1 MEGAAFR
8 PTYRLAFG
16 YLTLG
21 FAANAVLP
29 ARLGDVARAVLAAG
43 TFKAPRLA
51 IFGTIL
57 IERVSDGLTM
67 LGLAILSSLV
77 VASASELQALTGYAV
92 LLAVGGLV
100 VAVVGWI
107 AISRSALASTRIATA
122 ISGIVRRLSAGAGA
136 LRHVRSAAAF
146 LGLTAVLTT
155 TAILVAWTVL
165 HAVGVNLSPIQTVL
179 FLSGIALS
187 LAIPA
192 APGALGTYEFVG
204 VAIITGLGYTP
215 EQGLATILLMR
226 IITTFPPALIGLV
239 SIWALHVRPEAIAE
253 SAEAPIGQGPADMT
267 RPDVSLVIPAYNSA
281 PYLSENV
288 LRVRDFYARAGIDGE
303 IVVADDGSTD
313 GTADSVEAVRPD
325 PRSPPAT
332 SGQGRRCPCRD
343 GRDDRRDLRLHRC
356 RPALWRRPAAAR
368 HHVHPRASLPRGHR
382 RPDAAWFVVREHR
395 AAADGRL
402 RVRQLLVQDAGDR
415 RHLRHPVR
423 LQDLPR

>member
-1 MEGAAFR
+1 MASRRAVLRLLVGVAISAVFLAVTLSRVDLPRAAEAIGRAAPAGLVAALLIVLADLSLRALRWHVLLLNVEGAAVR
-8 PTYRLAFG
+8 PPYRLAFG

-21 FAANAVLP
+21 FAANFVLP

-51 IFGTIL
+51 IFGTIM

-92 LLAVGGLV
+92 LFAIAGVV
-100 VAVVGWI
+100 VAVIGWI
-107 AISRSALASTRIATA
+107 AISRSALASTRIATVVA
-122 ISGIVRRLSAGAGA
+122 GIVRRVSAGAGA
-136 LRHVRSAAAF
+136 LRHVRSATSF

-165 HAVGVNLSPIQTVL
+165 QAVGVQLSPIQTVL

-226 IITTFPPALIGLV
+226 IVTTFPPALIGLV
-239 SIWALHVRPEAIAE
+239 SIWALHVRPESIAE
-253 SAEAPIGQGPADMT
+253 SAESPIG
-267 RPDVSLVIPAYNSA
+267 
-281 PYLSENV
+281 E
-288 LRVRDFYARAGIDGE
+288 
-303 IVVADDGSTD
+303 
-313 GTADSVEAVRPD
+313 VE
-325 PRSPPAT
+325 T
-332 SGQGRRCPCRD
+332 T
-343 GRDDRRDLRLHRC
+343 
-356 RPALWRRPAAAR
+356 
-368 HHVHPRASLPRGHR
+368 
-382 RPDAAWFVVREHR
+382 
-395 AAADGRL
+395 
-402 RVRQLLVQDAGDR
+402 
-415 RHLRHPVR
+415 
-423 LQDLPR
+423 